1 MESRDHLDIL
11 QHVSD
16 GSIPSRVDSGSGL
29 PLRAVADLVAG
40 GHLAAAHASEGRD
53 PAWLNLTV
61 TPLGRQHLRH
71 LRRLHPPG
79 SMDEVIKRV
88 VPLWLRVI
96 LGFLIAVG
104 LLFARDLM
112 AWLGVVQ

>member
-71 LRRLHPPG
+71 LPKPRYLPQSLIRQDWQMPSRTPVPG
-79 SMDEVIKRV
+79 CCSTR
-88 VPLWLRVI
+88 
-96 LGFLIAVG
+96 
-104 LLFARDLM
+104 
-112 AWLGVVQ
+112 